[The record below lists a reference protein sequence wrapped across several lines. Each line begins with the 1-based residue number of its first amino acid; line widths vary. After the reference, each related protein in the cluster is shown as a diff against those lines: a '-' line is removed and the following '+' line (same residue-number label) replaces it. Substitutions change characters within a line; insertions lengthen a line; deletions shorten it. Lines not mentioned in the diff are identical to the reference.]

1 MSAQSNLLTIDVVSD
16 VVCPWCYVGKKRLE
30 RALAQET
37 GEPIKVHWRPYQL
50 DPSIPEGG
58 LERRAYMINKFGDTG
73 RIEAAHERLKALGAE
88 EGIAFAFDKIARA
101 PNTLDAHRL
110 IRWAFL
116 TGAQDKIVERLFKL
130 YFEEG
135 RDIGDRALLVETA
148 GECGMDAQVVEKL
161 FAEGADEEEVRAEIA
176 EAQRLGVT
184 GVPFFIFAQRFG
196 VPGAQ
201 DVEVL
206 AGAIAQARK
215 SLAGVGDGVK
225 PLIAWSRTRLVPP
238 GAASPT
244 KRAAPAAPSLKTTPT
259 PRAPSCRS
267 ASASG
272 SSHCR

>member
-1 MSAQSNLLTIDVVSD
+1 MSAQSNSLTIDVVSD
-16 VVCPWCYVGKKRLE
+16 VVCPWCYVGKRRLE

-37 GEPIKVHWRPYQL
+37 GELIKVQWRPYQL

-116 TGAQDKIVERLFKL
+116 TGAQDKVVDRLFKL

-135 RDIGDRALLVETA
+135 RDIGERTLLIETA
-148 GECGMDAQVVEKL
+148 AQRGMDREIVEKL
-161 FAEGADEEEVRAEIA
+161 FADGADEDEVRAEIA

-201 DVEVL
+201 SADVL
-206 AGAIAQARK
+206 TTAIDRARK
-215 SLAGVGDGVK
+215 SLAG
-225 PLIAWSRTRLVPP
+225 IE
-238 GAASPT
+238 AA
-244 KRAAPAAPSLKTTPT
+244 
-259 PRAPSCRS
+259 
-267 ASASG
+267 
-272 SSHCR
+272 